1 MNGPPVPAHQ
11 NALLELEEIV
21 VRVRTMAA
29 VSYDISLEDVWEFL
43 DIWAAGG
50 NTEARELLVALKS
63 AMLRAEELRE

>member
-1 MNGPPVPAHQ
+1 M
-11 NALLELEEIV
+11 

-63 AMLRAEELRE
+63 AMLRAGGMRE